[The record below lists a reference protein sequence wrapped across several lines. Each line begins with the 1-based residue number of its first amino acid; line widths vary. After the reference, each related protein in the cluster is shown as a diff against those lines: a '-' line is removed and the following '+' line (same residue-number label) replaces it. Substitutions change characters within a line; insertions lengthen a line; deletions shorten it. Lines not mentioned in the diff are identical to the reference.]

1 MAWVRKSCHPF
12 IPRHLWQAGELALP
26 LTNGCSTWEQPA
38 PCLGSTV
45 ELAPRAVGVG
55 ESGRACPVPCWLLH
69 WVSLLGQC
77 WRAGGLNSSATTQA
91 QIQGSE
97 LAHPNIYPVYALLE
111 RVKGP
116 VLQIQSCITKC
127 SMTQVNNRI
136 SKWSPLEDLVFIVQQ
151 KPETSK

>member
-1 MAWVRKSCHPF
+1 M
-12 IPRHLWQAGELALP
+12 
-26 LTNGCSTWEQPA
+26 
-38 PCLGSTV
+38 
-45 ELAPRAVGVG
+45 
-55 ESGRACPVPCWLLH
+55 
-69 WVSLLGQC
+69 
-77 WRAGGLNSSATTQA
+77 NSSATTQA